1 MEKDFPIDVN
11 AWLLQHGF
19 STGLAEA
26 LTAMIML
33 IIAIVL
39 VWLLYLV
46 VKSVILRFIHALIH
60 RTKAQWDDLLIKH
73 KVFDKA
79 VMVLPILVL
88 SEQMTYILSE
98 HQTLATGVQRILSA
112 FSVVFIIRAIYAAL
126 DVGETLFERSSVS
139 RRIPSKSFVQLTKL
153 FLFLIGAVL
162 AIAAIINESPLY
174 FLSGLGVAT
183 GLLAIVFKDTIL
195 GFVAGVQLAA
205 NRMVSVGDWIQMDKY
220 GADGEVIEVSLTTV
234 KVQNWDKT
242 FSMIPAY
249 ALVSD
254 AFKNWQGM
262 SESGG
267 RRIKRAVYID
277 LASVRFLTDDD
288 KRELLRVNHL
298 KDYIP
303 RIESELAKT
312 NAGIVDFEKSVN
324 GRRLTNVG
332 TFRAYLKAYLH
343 DHQKIHKD
351 MTLLVRQL
359 DPTSQGLPIEI
370 YVFTN
375 DTNWNAYEDIQS
387 DIFDHIFAILPE
399 FDLRA
404 FQSPSGED
412 VRQTHLILKETS

>member
-11 AWLLQHGF
+11 AWLLHHGF
-19 STGLAEA
+19 SQGLAEA
-26 LTAMIML
+26 LTAMTML
-33 IIAIVL
+33 IISILL
-39 VWLLYLV
+39 VWLVYLV

-60 RTKAQWDDLLIKH
+60 RTKVQWDDLLVEH

-79 VMVLPILVL
+79 VIVLPILVL

-98 HQTLATGVQRILSA
+98 HQKIASGTQRVLSA
-112 FSVVFIIRAIYAAL
+112 LAVVFIIRAIYSAL

-153 FLFLIGAVL
+153 FLFLVGAVL
-162 AIAAIINESPLY
+162 AIAAIIDESPLF

-277 LASVRFLTDDD
+277 LSSVRFLSEED
-288 KRELLRVNHL
+288 KNELLRINHL
-298 KDYIP
+298 KEYIP
-303 RIESELAKT
+303 RIESELAQT
-312 NAGIVDFEKSVN
+312 NAQVLDFEKRVN

-332 TFRAYLKAYLH
+332 TFRAYLKAYLENH
-343 DHQKIHKD
+343 EKIHKG

-359 DPTSQGLPIEI
+359 DPGAQGLPIEI

-375 DTNWNAYEDIQS
+375 DTNWGTYEDIQS

-399 FDLRA
+399 FDLKA

-412 VRQTHLILKETS
+412 VRQTHLVIKES